1 MWTLEGFCTT
11 VPLGFLTDRRIGEA
25 GEEIATICIQP
36 IEKTCA
42 LSDILRGGLIIGLGF
57 GVDGYAI
64 PWQGWV
70 GASIMV
76 FGIFV
81 LAIAQGKAAAEE
93 AK

>member
-1 MWTLEGFCTT
+1 MYAFWGPLFC
-11 VPLGFLTDRRIGEA
+11 F
-25 GEEIATICIQP
+25 
-36 IEKTCA
+36 
-42 LSDILRGGLIIGLGF
+42 LIIGLGF

-70 GASIMV
+70 GAAVMV

-93 AK
+93 ANK